1 MKIVTAENGKKTVKI
16 SKSEWET
23 IGKKNGWM
31 RTAMDPQQNLDHFKK
46 WIIPNL
52 QGINSNYMVNPQSI
66 GIYPQTATR
75 ISSLVQELIGLI
87 EALPTEKI

>member
-1 MKIVTAENGKKTVKI
+1 MKIVTAENGKKTVRI
-16 SKSEWET
+16 SKSDWET
-23 IGKKNGWM
+23 IGKKHGWM
-31 RTAMDPQQNLDHFKK
+31 RTAMDPQQNLDQFKK

-66 GIYPQTATR
+66 GINPQTATR